1 MWVWGRDQTIQYVN
15 VLVWTGI
22 INSPVR
28 SDISYSMQYAWQS
41 RASDSF
47 SKHLLLF
54 EIRYED
60 WNKYL
65 LHLWYG
71 FMLLTYTYACHLN
84 SKIIFVWHSSKPI
97 RLKDYCAL
105 TGTVHQDVRII
116 ISYLVRSPYS
126 KRWRYTSPHPRP
138 ITINYATSAWTILI
152 VSGFRFSRFNQM
164 SVRANTQHVF
174 LKIPDL
180 PGSFTSSY
188 TLHSTDISE
197 WK

>member
-1 MWVWGRDQTIQYVN
+1 MGLGTRPNNSVRECVSI
-15 VLVWTGI
+15 WTGI

-28 SDISYSMQYAWQS
+28 SDKLYRIRCNMHGNLAQVTLFQSIFSY
-41 RASDSF
+41 
-47 SKHLLLF
+47 
-54 EIRYED
+54 YED